1 MSATGAAGSSASA
14 PAASSPRGL
23 ASIRA
28 GGPLTIAILVVIV
41 LGLID
46 ASYLTYE
53 HYHGLKGL
61 LCVGGHGGHSSC
73 QTVQSST
80 YSKVAGISVALLG
93 LIGYVALLG
102 TFLLRG
108 ELARVSAF
116 GISLM
121 GFAFSMYLTYREVF
135 TIKAICE
142 WCVGSAVFMT
152 VLMVLT
158 GIRFLRA
165 DPTGT

>member
-1 MSATGAAGSSASA
+1 MATGTAEPSAATPTA
-14 PAASSPRGL
+14 PSRGL
-23 ASIRA
+23 ASIRG
-28 GGPLTIAILVVIV
+28 GGPLTIAILVVCL
-41 LGLID
+41 LGLLD

-53 HYHGLKGL
+53 HYNGLKGL

-73 QTVQSST
+73 QTVQSSA
-80 YSKVAGISVALLG
+80 YSKVVGIPVALLG
-93 LIGYVALLG
+93 LIGYVALFG

-121 GFAFSMYLTYREVF
+121 GFAFSMYLTYREIF

-152 VLMVLT
+152 VLVVLT

-165 DPTGT
+165 DPTAGP